1 MPSGQNSSLIV
12 RVDSIKLSGP
22 SQHVWTPEGEQLFN
36 IDSTLTQ
43 MWLPLEACKAFEDA
57 FGIAWNETA
66 QLYLLNDTIRENL
79 QRLNPSVNITIRES
93 EQRSV
98 TFTLPYTA
106 FDLTAAAPLVEG
118 SSSPYFPLKRASGLF
133 VLGRVFLQETYISID
148 YDRAR
153 FNISQAYP
161 QGGSTRVM
169 TILPPS
175 NTTGNSTTNETTN
188 ATPPKSGALSS
199 SAIAGVAVSVAV
211 ISAFGI
217 LLLLAW
223 RRRWGFFGRDD
234 SPEQEQERIEKAE
247 MNGESKPWV
256 EVMSNERAELVTT
269 EHSQEVH
276 GIGRPVAELEGSSVY
291 RELETER
298 LSA

>member
-1 MPSGQNSSLIV
+1 MPNTHNTSLIV
-12 RVDSIKLSGP
+12 QVDSIALSGP
-22 SQHVWTPEGEQLFN
+22 SQRVWTPEGEAWFN

-57 FGIAWNETA
+57 FGIVWNETA
-66 QLYLLNDTIRENL
+66 QLYLLNDTTRNNL
-79 QRLNPSVNITIRES
+79 QRLNPVVNITIRES

-106 FDLTAAAPLVEG
+106 FDLTATAPLVKE
-118 SSSPYFPLKRASGLF
+118 SSSPYFPLKRASGLY

-175 NTTGNSTTNETTN
+175 NTIGNGTASDTDS
-188 ATPPKSGALSS
+188 APPPENGALSS
-199 SAIAGVAVSVAV
+199 SAIAGIAVSAAV

-217 LLLLAW
+217 GLLLAW
-223 RRRWGFFGRDD
+223 NKQWGFFSRDAAKEE
-234 SPEQEQERIEKAE
+234 PERTDKAE
-247 MNGESKPWV
+247 MSGESKPWV
-256 EVMSNERAELVTT
+256 EAMSNERAELVTR
-269 EHSQEVH
+269 EQSQEIH
-276 GIGRPVAELEGSSVY
+276 GMGRPVAELEGSSAY
-291 RELETER
+291 RELGTDQ
-298 LSA
+298 LVA

>member
-1 MPSGQNSSLIV
+1 
-12 RVDSIKLSGP
+12 VDSISLSGQA
-22 SQHVWTPEGEQLFN
+22 QHVWTAEGEVLFN

-57 FGIAWNETA
+57 FGIVWYETA
-66 QLYLLNDTIRENL
+66 QLYLLNDTARYNL

-106 FDLTAAAPLVEG
+106 FDLTATAPLVKE
-118 SSSPYFPLKRASGLF
+118 SSTPYFPLKRASGLF

-175 NTTGNSTTNETTN
+175 NTTSNGTVNETDSALPT
-188 ATPPKSGALSS
+188 KSGALSS
-199 SAIAGVAVSVAV
+199 QSIAAIAVSITVV
-211 ISAFGI
+211 FAFGI
-217 LLLLAW
+217 GLLVAW
-223 RRRWGFFGRDD
+223 RKRWGFFGRDA
-234 SPEQEQERIEKAE
+234 PEQEPERVDKAE
-247 MNGESKPWV
+247 MSGESKPWV

-269 EHSQEVH
+269 EHSQEMH
-276 GIGRPVAELEGSSVY
+276 GIGRWVAELEGSTAY
-291 RELETER
+291 RELGTGGS
-298 LSA
+298 SA